1 MFGKIQDTSL
11 DRLLV
16 GKVPGQGLVL
26 HSSER
31 VLTPE
36 QDFPSCCGAGSVQV
50 RSLVLI
56 PPPHDLLH
64 LLNAPQSLHSP
75 STEKTCVFTDIF

>member
-31 VLTPE
+31 VLIPE
-36 QDFPSCCGAGSVQV
+36 QDFPPCCGAGSVQV